1 MAKTTENVTEVQMS
15 PEEVK
20 ANVRMYEDDILGG
33 LMAAASYKT
42 DMDEVA
48 TIQIV
53 RHKAVVE
60 FRIRPLSEDEY
71 AKIRKRNT
79 NYKKNKANGLRIAE
93 SVNSA
98 DYRSELIYEATIEED
113 RAKIWDR
120 ADAWDKC
127 NVVNGIGLV
136 DVVLKAGEKDAI
148 LEKLDEI
155 SGFTPSMEDVAK
167 N

>member
-15 PEEVK
+15 PEEAK

-53 RHKAVVE
+53 RHKAVVLE

-127 NVVNGIGLV
+127 NVVN
-136 DVVLKAGEKDAI
+136 AGKT
-148 LEKLDEI
+148 
-155 SGFTPSMEDVAK
+155 G
-167 N
+167 

>member
-15 PEEVK
+15 PEEAK

-53 RHKAVVE
+53 RHKAVVLE

-71 AKIRKRNT
+71 AKIRKRT
-79 NYKKNKANGLRIAE
+79 TR
-93 SVNSA
+93 
-98 DYRSELIYEATIEED
+98 
-113 RAKIWDR
+113 KIR
-120 ADAWDKC
+120 QMA
-127 NVVNGIGLV
+127 
-136 DVVLKAGEKDAI
+136 
-148 LEKLDEI
+148 
-155 SGFTPSMEDVAK
+155 
-167 N
+167 